1 MLAGKHKL
9 NQKSGINHKLN
20 NSEGKKM
27 KYYYKNVEY
36 SSEYKAINALIED
49 IEDYMEKRALMDSDG
64 WHPSKLPYWK
74 VFDSDGN
81 CIKTSD
87 EWYEEMYT

>member
-1 MLAGKHKL
+1 MQ
-9 NQKSGINHKLN
+9 N
-20 NSEGKKM
+20 
-27 KYYYKNVEY
+27 YYKITSRPNVTY

-49 IEDYMEKRALMDSDG
+49 IEDYMEKCVLMDSDG
-64 WHPSKLPYWK
+64 WHPSKVPYWK